1 MTLNEY
7 LNNSVEQKQEERVDE
22 SLILGAVVATACLS
36 YVAKPILDTEFM
48 KSVGTGIKGLLTGIG
63 GLFGGLFGKK
73 NDKEKPK
80 DNKENPK
87 GNKETPKENPK
98 GNKETPKKDTP
109 TFDSNMMSGLLT
121 LASKANAAEK
131 DKTKKEENDTLLDI
145 MAACSYDKDGN
156 EVPME
161 DRLTKMKDMVGED
174 KWEDFKKGIE
184 KKYED
189 NKDNPEFK
197 KALENAKNTISE
209 KDVETFVNESKDRA
223 KKTLAKVAKEKE
235 EQAALDKEI
244 KELQDQIKN
253 GGKKDDKD
261 EVATLKEKIEK
272 LKQEKE
278 EKASGGFLAKL
289 GAALGIK
296 SLAKPSEPEET
307 TEGEPK
313 DTKGVKKDDD
323 TTTTDDDKGGKKDDD
338 TTTTDDDKGGK
349 KDNNDTT
356 TTDDDKGGK
365 KEDTSGQPGSGMTPK
380 NAENGSGMGKKEDTP
395 KKSKEEIEK
404 EHKEKSDALEK
415 EYDEKM
421 KNAKDDK
428 EKEDLE
434 NEWIEK
440 QKKLDAEKNK
450 QVDDIEDE
458 GKSDEEKK
466 SKYVEK
472 EEEVTDPETGKKI
485 KVKTYTGPRGGKFY
499 YPDGKPKTPE
509 NKVYVECLSVM
520 KEHISSCITP
530 ISSFLKSIF

>member
-36 YVAKPILDTEFM
+36 YVAMPILNTEFM

-73 NDKEKPK
+73 NDKEK
-80 DNKENPK
+80 NPK
-87 GNKETPKENPK
+87 GNKETPKENPKDNKENPK

-131 DKTKKEENDTLLDI
+131 DKTKKEENDTFLDI

-156 EVPME
+156 EIPME
-161 DRLTKMKDMVGED
+161 ERLAKMKDMVGED

-184 KKYED
+184 KKYEE

-209 KDVETFVNESKDRA
+209 KDVETFVNESKERA

-244 KELQDQIKN
+244 KEIQDQIKN
-253 GGKKDDKD
+253 GGKKDDND
-261 EVATLKEKIEK
+261 EVAALKKEIEK
-272 LKQEKE
+272 LKKEKE
-278 EKASGGFLAKL
+278 EKASGGFLAKI

-307 TEGEPK
+307 TEGEPEPN
-313 DTKGVKKDDD
+313 DKKDD
-323 TTTTDDDKGGKKDDD
+323 TTTTTDDDDKGGKKDD
-338 TTTTDDDKGGK
+338 TTGEDGGKGDKETNTDDDDKGGK
-349 KDNNDTT
+349 KD
-356 TTDDDKGGK
+356 
-365 KEDTSGQPGSGMTPK
+365 DTSGKPGSGMTPK

-404 EHKEKSDALEK
+404 EHKEKSDALEN
-415 EYDEKM
+415 EYDEKI
-421 KNAKDDK
+421 KNAKDKEEKDK
-428 EKEDLE
+428 LED
-434 NEWIEK
+434 EWMEK
-440 QKKLDAEKNK
+440 QAKLDAEKNK

-472 EEEVTDPETGKKI
+472 EEEITDPETGKKI

-509 NKVYVECLSVM
+509 NKIYVECLSVM